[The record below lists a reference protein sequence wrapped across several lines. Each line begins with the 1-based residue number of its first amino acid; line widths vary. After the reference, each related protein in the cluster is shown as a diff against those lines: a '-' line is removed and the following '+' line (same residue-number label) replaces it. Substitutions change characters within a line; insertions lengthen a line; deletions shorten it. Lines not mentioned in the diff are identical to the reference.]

1 MNNYWETNYKAS
13 QEGPTTF
20 RYSIEPLHSFDSG
33 QAAKFG
39 AECSQPL
46 IVVPV
51 DNETPIRESIMN
63 VEPASIIVTAFKP
76 SSDGKAWVVRLF
88 NAGSQPEKT
97 TLTWAKPA
105 TETVWLSNL
114 AEEEVSKTA
123 GPIEMAAYQIVT
135 LRVSLPG
142 K

>member
-20 RYSIEPLHSFDSG
+20 RYSIEPHSSFDSG

-39 AECSQPL
+39 TEQSQPL

-51 DNETPIRESIMN
+51 DKKTSIRSSIMN

-76 SSDGKAWVVRLF
+76 SSDGKARIVRLF
-88 NAGSQPEKT
+88 NTGGKPEKT

-105 TETVWLSNL
+105 PETVWLSNM
-114 AEEEVSKTA
+114 AEEQVNKVTE
-123 GPIEMAAYQIVT
+123 PIEMAAYYIVT
-135 LRVSLPG
+135 LRVSLPL